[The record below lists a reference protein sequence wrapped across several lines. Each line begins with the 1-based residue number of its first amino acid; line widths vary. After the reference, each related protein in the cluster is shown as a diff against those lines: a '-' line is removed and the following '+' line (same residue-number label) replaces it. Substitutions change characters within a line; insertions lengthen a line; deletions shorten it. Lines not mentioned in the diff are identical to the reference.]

1 MKIKDPLIEPYFVNV
16 TEEQFILMETKPI
29 DTTHHMSK
37 GEEGEREVPVG
48 YFVDF
53 AALLK
58 RIVFLK
64 KAKQEVTVDLA
75 TYIKS
80 VQEDYEAISKEI
92 EYDKLVVKTDGL
104 QTDFSSEM
112 G

>member
-64 KAKQEVTVDLA
+64 RARQEIVVDLS

-80 VQEDYEAISKEI
+80 VQADYKEISKAVS
-92 EYDKLVVKTDGL
+92 YDRDVVKADVL